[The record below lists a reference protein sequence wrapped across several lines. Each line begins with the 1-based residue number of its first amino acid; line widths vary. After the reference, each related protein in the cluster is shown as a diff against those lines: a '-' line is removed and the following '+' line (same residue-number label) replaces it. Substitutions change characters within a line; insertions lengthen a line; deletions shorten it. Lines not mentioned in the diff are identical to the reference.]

1 MTALGSSRTHRTSH
15 TVALASLVAF
25 VTQVMF
31 ALLMLRLFT
40 PEEVGEFS
48 VLSQIG
54 FFWMTLALAQA
65 PLSLLANAHLPAE
78 LAARHAWRASLV
90 RGLWLLPFVA
100 LALAFSK
107 LNNWPALLWVLL
119 LAVCQMGWT
128 LAQAFSLR
136 VGTAWQ
142 QAAVRVLPPLTATC
156 AAVVAVLMGANIEGG
171 WPSLVL
177 SAVLGYAV
185 GAVWLLPAWRAT
197 ETPRVADDASTED
210 AGADS
215 KVNSSSSVSGTHT
228 QADTRS
234 TRLRMAHTVVD
245 ALLAT
250 AIVLVW
256 QRLYGA
262 QETGWMTALLRVLGF
277 LPAVVHMAWAQVML
291 AKPQE
296 ASRASPWW
304 LGLAAFVCV
313 ILLGFACA
321 TALYAQWLDAR
332 WSGVWA
338 YIAPLVLWQGCAC
351 LSAAFSHRP
360 FQTQSA
366 SRYSWACMGLALTQG
381 LVLLAPLAF
390 DSLISPAEHVSG
402 FALVSSLGLLGMTV
416 WMARLPGNSH

>member
-1 MTALGSSRTHRTSH
+1 MTAFRLSDTSRTSH

-25 VTQVMF
+25 VTQVVF

-78 LAARHAWRASLV
+78 LAARHAWRASLA
-90 RGLWLLPFVA
+90 RGLWLLPLVA

-107 LNNWPALLWVLL
+107 LNSWPALLWVLL
-119 LAVCQMGWT
+119 LAVFQMGWT

-136 VGTAWQ
+136 VGTSWQ

-156 AAVVAVLMGANIEGG
+156 AALTAVLMGANTEGA

-185 GAVWLLPAWRAT
+185 GAAWLLPAWRQVT
-197 ETPRVADDASTED
+197 TPSDARRADASDDAMASNANGTLSTD
-210 AGADS
+210 ASA
-215 KVNSSSSVSGTHT
+215 V

-234 TRLRMAHTVVD
+234 TRLRMAHTAVD
-245 ALLAT
+245 AVLAT

-256 QRLYGA
+256 QRLYGV

-277 LPAVVHMAWAQVML
+277 LPAMVHMAWAQVML
-291 AKPQE
+291 AKPQTT
-296 ASRASPWW
+296 SRASPWW
-304 LGLAAFVCV
+304 LGLVAFVCV
-313 ILLGFACA
+313 ILLGIACA
-321 TALYAQWLDAR
+321 TALYEQWLDAR

-366 SRYSWACMGLALTQG
+366 TMYSWLCMGLALAQG
-381 LVLLAPLAF
+381 LVLLAPLVFGVPLSA
-390 DSLISPAEHVSG
+390 AEHVSG
-402 FALVSSLGLLGMTV
+402 FALVSSLGLLAITA
-416 WMARLPGNSH
+416 WMAKLR

>member
-1 MTALGSSRTHRTSH
+1 MTALRLPRTHRTSR

-25 VTQVMF
+25 VTQVVF

-78 LAARHAWRASLV
+78 LAARHAWHTSLV
-90 RGLWLLPFVA
+90 RGLWLLPLVV
-100 LALAFSK
+100 LALGFSQ
-107 LNNWPALLWVLL
+107 LNSWPALLWVLL

-136 VGTAWQ
+136 VGTAWH

-156 AAVVAVLMGANIEGG
+156 AAVAAVGMGANTQDS

-185 GAVWLLPAWRAT
+185 GATWLLPAWRQVAT
-197 ETPRVADDASTED
+197 PSDARRTDASD
-210 AGADS
+210 APITSNANGT
-215 KVNSSSSVSGTHT
+215 SSTDASAV

-296 ASRASPWW
+296 TSRASPWW

-332 WSGVWA
+332 WSGVWS

-366 SRYSWACMGLALTQG
+366 SRYSWACMGLALAQG
-381 LVLLAPLAF
+381 LVLVAPLVLGM
-390 DSLISPAEHVSG
+390 SISASEHVSG
-402 FALVSSLGLLGMTV
+402 FALVSSLGLLGLTF
-416 WMARLPGNSH
+416 WMAKLR

>member
-1 MTALGSSRTHRTSH
+1 MTAFRLPGTNRTSH

-25 VTQVMF
+25 VTQVVF

-78 LAARHAWRASLV
+78 LAARHAWRASLA
-90 RGLWLLPFVA
+90 RGLWLLPLVA

-119 LAVCQMGWT
+119 LAVFQMGWT
-128 LAQAFSLR
+128 LAQALSLR

-156 AAVVAVLMGANIEGG
+156 AAVAAVLMCANTEGA

-185 GAVWLLPAWRAT
+185 GAAWLLPAWRQAV
-197 ETPRVADDASTED
+197 TPTDGLDANNASPSE
-210 AGADS
+210 AAS
-215 KVNSSSSVSGTHT
+215 T
-228 QADTRS
+228 QADPRS
-234 TRLRMAHTVVD
+234 TRLRMAHTAVD
-245 ALLAT
+245 AVLAT

-366 SRYSWACMGLALTQG
+366 VTYSWVCLALALAQG
-381 LVLLAPLAF
+381 LVLLAPLVF
-390 DSLISPAEHVSG
+390 DIHLSATELVSV
-402 FALVSSLGLLGMTV
+402 FALVSSLGLSVVTM
-416 WMARLPGNSH
+416 WMARL

>member
-1 MTALGSSRTHRTSH
+1 
-15 TVALASLVAF
+15 
-25 VTQVMF
+25 
-31 ALLMLRLFT
+31 
-40 PEEVGEFS
+40 
-48 VLSQIG
+48 
-54 FFWMTLALAQA
+54 
-65 PLSLLANAHLPAE
+65 LSLLANAHLPAE

-90 RGLWLLPFVA
+90 RGLWMLPLVA

-107 LNNWPALLWVLL
+107 LNSWPAVIWVLL
-119 LAVCQMGWT
+119 LAVFQMGWT

-136 VGTAWQ
+136 VGNAWQ

-156 AAVVAVLMGANIEGG
+156 AALIAVLMSANTQGP

-185 GAVWLLPAWRAT
+185 GAAWLLPAWRTA
-197 ETPRVADDASTED
+197 ETPRVAED
-210 AGADS
+210 AMAQEVAMDS
-215 KVNSSSSVSGTHT
+215 KVNSASSLNTAPT

-234 TRLRMAHTVVD
+234 TRLRVAHTAVD

-256 QRLYGA
+256 QRLYGS

-291 AKPQE
+291 AKPQTT
-296 ASRASPWW
+296 SRASPWW
-304 LGLAAFVCV
+304 LGLSAFVCV
-313 ILLGFACA
+313 ILLGIACA
-321 TALYAQWLDAR
+321 TALYEQWLDAR

-338 YIAPLVLWQGCAC
+338 YIAPIVLWQGCAC

-366 SRYSWACMGLALTQG
+366 TMYSWLCMGLALAQG
-381 LVLLAPLAF
+381 LLLLAPLVFGVPLSA
-390 DSLISPAEHVSG
+390 AEHVSG
-402 FALVSSLGLLGMTV
+402 FALLSSLGLLAITA
-416 WMARLPGNSH
+416 WMAKLR

>member
-1 MTALGSSRTHRTSH
+1 MTAFRLPGTHRTSH

-25 VTQVMF
+25 ATQVVF

-78 LAARHAWRASLV
+78 LAARHAWRTSLV
-90 RGLWLLPFVA
+90 RGLWLLPLVA
-100 LALAFSK
+100 LALGFSQ
-107 LNNWPALLWVLL
+107 LNGWPALLWVLL

-156 AAVVAVLMGANIEGG
+156 AAVAAVGMGANTQGS

-185 GAVWLLPAWRAT
+185 GATWLLPAWRQVAT
-197 ETPRVADDASTED
+197 PSDARSADASD
-210 AGADS
+210 AAMTSNANGT
-215 KVNSSSSVSGTHT
+215 SSTDASAA

-291 AKPQE
+291 AKPRE

-332 WSGVWA
+332 WSGVWV

-366 SRYSWACMGLALTQG
+366 SRYSWACMGLALAQG
-381 LVLLAPLAF
+381 LVLLAPLV
-390 DSLISPAEHVSG
+390 LGMPISASEHVSG
-402 FALVSSLGLLGMTV
+402 FALVSSLGLLGLTF
-416 WMARLPGNSH
+416 WMAKLR

>member
-1 MTALGSSRTHRTSH
+1 MTAFRLPGTNRTSH

-25 VTQVMF
+25 VTQVGF

-48 VLSQIG
+48 VLSQIS

-78 LAARHAWRASLV
+78 LAARHAWRASLA
-90 RGLWLLPFVA
+90 RGLWLLPLVA

-107 LNNWPALLWVLL
+107 LNSWPALLWVLL
-119 LAVCQMGWT
+119 LAVFQMGWT

-156 AAVVAVLMGANIEGG
+156 AAMAAVLMGANTEGA

-185 GAVWLLPAWRAT
+185 GAAWLLPAWRQPVTPSDGLDANNASPSEAT
-197 ETPRVADDASTED
+197 S
-210 AGADS
+210 
-215 KVNSSSSVSGTHT
+215 T
-228 QADTRS
+228 QADPRS
-234 TRLRMAHTVVD
+234 TRLRMAHTAVD
-245 ALLAT
+245 AVLAT

-291 AKPQE
+291 AKPQD

-366 SRYSWACMGLALTQG
+366 VTYSWACMGLALTQA
-381 LVLLAPLAF
+381 LVLLAPLVIEMP
-390 DSLISPAEHVSG
+390 ISATEHVSS
-402 FALVSSLGLLGMTV
+402 FALVSSLGLLGLTA
-416 WMARLPGNSH
+416 WMAKLR

>member
-1 MTALGSSRTHRTSH
+1 MTAFRLPGTNRTSH

-25 VTQVMF
+25 VTQVGF

-48 VLSQIG
+48 VLSQIS

-78 LAARHAWRASLV
+78 LAARHAWRASLA
-90 RGLWLLPFVA
+90 RGLWLLPLVA

-107 LNNWPALLWVLL
+107 LNSWPALLWVLM

-156 AAVVAVLMGANIEGG
+156 AAVALALMAANEEGA

-177 SAVLGYAV
+177 SAVMGYAV
-185 GAVWLLPAWRAT
+185 GAAWLLPAWRQAVTPSVGLDADNASPSEAT
-197 ETPRVADDASTED
+197 
-210 AGADS
+210 S
-215 KVNSSSSVSGTHT
+215 K
-228 QADTRS
+228 QADPRS
-234 TRLRMAHTVVD
+234 TRLRMAHTAVD
-245 ALLAT
+245 AVLAT

-366 SRYSWACMGLALTQG
+366 SRYSWVCMGLALMQT
-381 LVLLAPLAF
+381 LVLLAPLVIEMP
-390 DSLISPAEHVSG
+390 ISATEHVSS
-402 FALVSSLGLLGMTV
+402 FALVSSLGLLGLTA
-416 WMARLPGNSH
+416 WMAKLR

>member
-1 MTALGSSRTHRTSH
+1 MTALGSPRTHRTSH

-25 VTQVMF
+25 VTQVVF

-78 LAARHAWRASLV
+78 LAARHAWRASLL
-90 RGLWLLPFVA
+90 RGLWLLPLVA
-100 LALAFSK
+100 LALGFSK
-107 LNNWPALLWVLL
+107 LNSWPALLWVLM

-142 QAAVRVLPPLTATC
+142 QAAVRMLPPLTATC
-156 AAVVAVLMGANIEGG
+156 AAMTAVLMGANTEGA

-185 GAVWLLPAWRAT
+185 GAAWLLPAWRQPV
-197 ETPRVADDASTED
+197 TPSDGLDANNASPSE
-210 AGADS
+210 AAA
-215 KVNSSSSVSGTHT
+215 T
-228 QADTRS
+228 QADPRS
-234 TRLRMAHTVVD
+234 TRLRMAHTAVD
-245 ALLAT
+245 AVLAT

-366 SRYSWACMGLALTQG
+366 TTYSWVCMGLASAQG
-381 LVLLAPLAF
+381 LVLLAPLVVDIPLSA
-390 DSLISPAEHVSG
+390 AEHVSI
-402 FALVSSLGLLGMTV
+402 FALVSSLGLLGVTA
-416 WMARLPGNSH
+416 WMAKLR

>member
-1 MTALGSSRTHRTSH
+1 MTAFRLPRTHRTSH

-25 VTQVMF
+25 VTQVVF

-90 RGLWLLPFVA
+90 RGLWLLPLVA
-100 LALAFSK
+100 LALGFSK

-156 AAVVAVLMGANIEGG
+156 AALAAVLMSANTEGA
-171 WPSLVL
+171 WPNLVL

-185 GAVWLLPAWRAT
+185 GAAWLLPAWRQAV
-197 ETPRVADDASTED
+197 TPSDGLDANNASPSE
-210 AGADS
+210 AAS
-215 KVNSSSSVSGTHT
+215 T
-228 QADTRS
+228 QADPRS
-234 TRLRMAHTVVD
+234 TRLRMAHTAVD
-245 ALLAT
+245 AVLAT

-291 AKPQE
+291 AKPQD

-313 ILLGFACA
+313 ILLGFVCA

-366 SRYSWACMGLALTQG
+366 VTYSWACMGLASAQG
-381 LVLLAPLAF
+381 LMLLAPLAV
-390 DSLISPAEHVSG
+390 DIPLSAAEHVSI
-402 FALVSSLGLLGMTV
+402 FALVSSLGLLGVTA
-416 WMARLPGNSH
+416 WMAKLR

>member
-1 MTALGSSRTHRTSH
+1 
-15 TVALASLVAF
+15 
-25 VTQVMF
+25 
-31 ALLMLRLFT
+31 
-40 PEEVGEFS
+40 
-48 VLSQIG
+48 
-54 FFWMTLALAQA
+54 MTLALAQA

-78 LAARHAWRASLV
+78 LAARHAWRASLA
-90 RGLWLLPFVA
+90 RGLWLLPLVA

-107 LNNWPALLWVLL
+107 LNSWPALLWVLM

-156 AAVVAVLMGANIEGG
+156 AAVALALMAANEEGA

-177 SAVLGYAV
+177 SAVMGYAV
-185 GAVWLLPAWRAT
+185 GAAWLLPAWRQAVTPSVGLDADNASPSEAT
-197 ETPRVADDASTED
+197 
-210 AGADS
+210 S
-215 KVNSSSSVSGTHT
+215 K
-228 QADTRS
+228 QADPRS
-234 TRLRMAHTVVD
+234 TRLRMAHTAVD
-245 ALLAT
+245 AVLAT

-366 SRYSWACMGLALTQG
+366 SRYSWVCMGLALAQG
-381 LVLLAPLAF
+381 LVLLAPLVIEMP
-390 DSLISPAEHVSG
+390 ISATEHVSS
-402 FALVSSLGLLGMTV
+402 FALVSSLGLLGLTA
-416 WMARLPGNSH
+416 WMAKLR

>member
-1 MTALGSSRTHRTSH
+1 MTAFRLPRTSRTSH

-25 VTQVMF
+25 ATQVLF

-54 FFWMTLALAQA
+54 FFWMTLALAQT

-78 LAARHAWRASLV
+78 LAARHAWRSSLI
-90 RGLWLLPFVA
+90 RGMWLLPLVA

-107 LNNWPALLWVLL
+107 LNSWPALLWVLL
-119 LAVCQMGWT
+119 LAVFQMGWT
-128 LAQAFSLR
+128 LAQAFTLR
-136 VGTAWQ
+136 VGSTWQ

-156 AAVVAVLMGANIEGG
+156 AAVAAVWMGANTQGA

-185 GAVWLLPAWRAT
+185 GAAWLLPAWRQAV
-197 ETPRVADDASTED
+197 TPSDGLDANNASPSEADY
-210 AGADS
+210 
-215 KVNSSSSVSGTHT
+215 T
-228 QADTRS
+228 QADPRS
-234 TRLRMAHTVVD
+234 TRLRMAHTAVD
-245 ALLAT
+245 AVLAT

-351 LSAAFSHRP
+351 LFAAFSHRP

-366 SRYSWACMGLALTQG
+366 SRYSWACMGLALAQG
-381 LVLLAPLAF
+381 LVLLAPLV
-390 DSLISPAEHVSG
+390 LGMPISASEHVSG
-402 FALVSSLGLLGMTV
+402 FTLVSSLGLLGLTF
-416 WMARLPGNSH
+416 WMAKLR

>member
-1 MTALGSSRTHRTSH
+1 MTALGSLRTHRTSH

-25 VTQVMF
+25 VTQVVF

-90 RGLWLLPFVA
+90 RGLWLLPLVA
-100 LALAFSK
+100 LALGFSQ
-107 LNNWPALLWVLL
+107 LNSWPALLWVLL
-119 LAVCQMGWT
+119 LAVFQMGWT

-136 VGTAWQ
+136 VGNAWQ

-156 AAVVAVLMGANIEGG
+156 AAVVAVLMSANTQGA

-185 GAVWLLPAWRAT
+185 GAAWLLPAWRQAV
-197 ETPRVADDASTED
+197 TPSDGLDADASD
-210 AGADS
+210 ADKAS
-215 KVNSSSSVSGTHT
+215 PSEAAST
-228 QADTRS
+228 QADPRS
-234 TRLRMAHTVVD
+234 TRLRMAHTAVD

-291 AKPQE
+291 AKPQD

-332 WSGVWA
+332 WNGVWA

-366 SRYSWACMGLALTQG
+366 VTYSWVCMSLALAQG
-381 LVLLAPLAF
+381 LVLVAPLVIEMP
-390 DSLISPAEHVSG
+390 ISATEHVSS
-402 FALVSSLGLLGMTV
+402 FALVSSLGLLGLTA
-416 WMARLPGNSH
+416 WMAKLR

>member
-1 MTALGSSRTHRTSH
+1 MTAFRLPSPHRTSH

-25 VTQVMF
+25 ATQVVF

-78 LAARHAWRASLV
+78 LAARHAWRASLA
-90 RGLWLLPFVA
+90 RGMWLLPLVA
-100 LALAFSK
+100 LALGFSQ
-107 LNNWPALLWVLL
+107 LNSWPALLWALL

-136 VGTAWQ
+136 VGTIWQ
-142 QAAVRVLPPLTATC
+142 QAAVRVLPPLTAAC
-156 AAVVAVLMGANIEGG
+156 AAVVAVLMGANTQGA

-177 SAVLGYAV
+177 SAVFGYAV
-185 GAVWLLPAWRAT
+185 GAAWLLPAWRTA
-197 ETPRVADDASTED
+197 ESPRVAED
-210 AGADS
+210 AAAQEVAMDS
-215 KVNSSSSVSGTHT
+215 KVNSDSSLNTAPT

-234 TRLRMAHTVVD
+234 TRLRMAHTAVD

-256 QRLYGA
+256 QRLYGS

-291 AKPQE
+291 AKPKTT
-296 ASRASPWW
+296 SRASPWW
-304 LGLAAFVCV
+304 LGLVAFVCV
-313 ILLGFACA
+313 ILLGIACA
-321 TALYAQWLDAR
+321 TALYEQWLDDR

-366 SRYSWACMGLALTQG
+366 TMYSWLCMGLALAQG
-381 LVLLAPLAF
+381 LVLLAPLVF
-390 DSLISPAEHVSG
+390 GVSLSAAEHVSG
-402 FALVSSLGLLGMTV
+402 FALVSSLGLLGVTA
-416 WMARLPGNSH
+416 WMAKLR